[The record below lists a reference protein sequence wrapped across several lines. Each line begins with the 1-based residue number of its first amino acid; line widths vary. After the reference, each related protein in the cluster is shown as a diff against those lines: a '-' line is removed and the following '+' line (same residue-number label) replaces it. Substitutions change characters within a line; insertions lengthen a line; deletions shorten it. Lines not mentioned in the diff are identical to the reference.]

1 VPIIPGLKPL
11 TKKAQLTNLPKIFF
25 VEFPEAFRK
34 EIEACKDDAAV
45 QQVGI
50 EWSIQQCKD
59 LITNGYNCL
68 HYYTMGQTEVMTKI
82 AKAVL

>member
-1 VPIIPGLKPL
+1 
-11 TKKAQLTNLPKIFF
+11 
-25 VEFPEAFRK
+25 
-34 EIEACKDDAAV
+34 V

-59 LITNGYNCL
+59 LIASGYNCL

-82 AKAVL
+82 ARGVL